1 MTQSKSRIK
10 NSKLLLARLE
20 SAYSLIWGSHKIWG
34 KGGGD
39 TLDLL

>member
-10 NSKLLLARLE
+10 NSKLLLAHLE
-20 SAYSLIWGSHKIWG
+20 SVYSLIWGSHKIWR

-39 TLDLL
+39 TVDLL